1 MSLRRSLVGPLCAVL
16 VSCSSSGSASEPSST
31 VPATNQSRSGR
42 VLGIRAFEQFDDCD
56 ALMEHLRTITLE
68 RVGPYGLNG
77 GGMVLMGGREVM
89 PTAASEMA
97 STTVGAASPSARSDS
112 SSTNTQEVGVDEGD
126 VAENDGRYVYTITPA
141 NSLRIVDIETA
152 RQTASVPLESFGQ
165 HQMVLDGDRLV
176 IVTSAGW
183 WRGEPGPMVDSG
195 VSSMPTRESGGRPS
209 STVMVVDVSNRLVPK
224 VNRTATI
231 DGTVAAVRASGG
243 VLRVVMTSSLGD
255 RLDFVQPARPG
266 NDAEAKAKRLN
277 IETIRSATK
286 DQWLPRIA
294 TSSKASSSG
303 EPRPALECSRIGRPA
318 EFAGLGLTWVA
329 SIDLASGDD
338 VVGSAGVVAEGAL
351 VYASESSLYVSTTRW
366 AGADDADV
374 RPVRPEP
381 AHTAIHQFGLDGASA
396 TYLATGRVSG
406 TLLNQF
412 ALSEHKGVLRVAATI
427 DGASDGRSASSSSV
441 YTLVRKGEA
450 LSVIGEVG
458 GLGRTERIH
467 SVRFLGDIGYVVTF
481 RQTDPLYVLNLS
493 DPSAPKLTGE
503 LKIPGYSAYLHPI
516 DDAML
521 LGLGQ
526 DATTAGRRLGSQLS
540 VFDVA
545 DASAPQRIAS
555 LDLAAWGSEAENDHH
570 AFLYW
575 KPTRQAIIPTYSTDG
590 RGGAVVVTVSAGG
603 SLAEDGRVSFG
614 DQVRRSMVVAG
625 RLVLLGETGLGIHS
639 LETLQRTGSVSFEA

>member
-1 MSLRRSLVGPLCAVL
+1 MSLRCNLVGPLCAVL
-16 VSCSSSGSASEPSST
+16 VSCSSTGSSSEPSPT
-31 VPATNQSRSGR
+31 VPATNQATSGR

-56 ALMEHLRTITLE
+56 ALMEHLRSVTLE
-68 RVGPYGLNG
+68 RVGPYGLNS
-77 GGMVLMGGREVM
+77 GMVVLDGREVM
-89 PTAASEMA
+89 QTAASEMA
-97 STTVGAASPSARSDS
+97 STTVGAASPSARADS

-126 VAENDGRYVYTITPA
+126 VAENDGRYVYTITSA
-141 NSLRIVDIETA
+141 NSLRIVDVEQA

-176 IVTSAGW
+176 VVTSAGW
-183 WRGEPGPMVDSG
+183 WPGQPGPMADSR
-195 VSSMPTRESGGRPS
+195 VSSMPRDSGGRPS
-209 STVMVVDVSNRLVPK
+209 STVMVLDISNREMPK
-224 VNRTATI
+224 VTRTATI

-266 NDAEAKAKRLN
+266 SDAEAKAKRLN
-277 IETIRSATK
+277 IDTIRSATK
-286 DQWLPRIA
+286 EQWLPRIA
-294 TSSKASSSG
+294 TSTRPGSSG
-303 EPRPALECSRIGRPA
+303 ESRPALDCGQIGRP
-318 EFAGLGLTWVA
+318 EVFAGLGLTWVA
-329 SIDLASGDD
+329 SIDMASGDD
-338 VVGSAGVVAEGAL
+338 IIGSAGIVAEGAL

-366 AGADDADV
+366 AGAGDADV

-381 AHTAIHQFGLDGASA
+381 PHTSIHQFGLDGVSA
-396 TYLATGRVSG
+396 TYLASGRVSG

-412 ALSEHKGVLRVAATI
+412 ALSEYKGVLRVAATI
-427 DGASDGRSASSSSV
+427 DGVNGGRSASSSSV

-458 GLGRTERIH
+458 GLGIAERIH

-481 RQTDPLYVLNLS
+481 RQTDPLYVLDLS

-516 DDAML
+516 DGAML

-575 KPTRQAIIPTYSTDG
+575 KPTRQAIIPTYSTAG
-590 RGGAVVVTVSAGG
+590 RGGVVVVTVSPDG

-614 DQVRRSMVVAG
+614 DQVRRSMVVGG
-625 RLVLLGETGLGIHS
+625 RLVLLGETGLSIHS
-639 LETLQRTGSVSFEA
+639 LDTLARIATVSFVG